1 MDRAAADGMGCMRMP
16 YLSMPAIMRTKIDEM
31 RGNPVIDL

>member
-1 MDRAAADGMGCMRMP
+1 MP